1 MGTIELIL
9 NPMQNMIVRGVLNLW
24 GLVCAVADSLLRPF
38 RRVGVVGV
46 VGVPALIEPIAP
58 IAPIA
63 PILPIQA
70 GREVIKIY
78 PGVRGFSKPQRAKAE
93 KTLKTFHE
101 AVKEKMW
108 KIEDT
113 NRHYGV
119 SIKPTPMGNG
129 LFNGGEDVPKGKVLF
144 VYIAVLS
151 EVGQQN
157 RDKDTSYLFD
167 YGPFIGFDCV
177 ADAKFT
183 VAAMQTFN
191 GAFLNHKCV
200 KANCKGRWVY
210 NSGEWYLEFFTAQTV
225 QAGMQFTIS
234 YNDHNPKEPNKHPY
248 LVPVNTL
255 SHLPPGQVVKCLCA
269 HPDECP
275 KKMGFDRM
283 VIYGRPNGEC
293 HKYGQA

>member
-9 NPMQNMIVRGVLNLW
+9 NPMQNLIVRGVLNLW
-24 GLVCAVADSLLRPF
+24 GLVSAVCNSLIRPF
-38 RRVGVVGV
+38 RRVGVPV
-46 VGVPALIEPIAP
+46 IEPIPP

-63 PILPIQA
+63 PILPILPIQA
-70 GREVIKIY
+70 REVIKVY
-78 PGVRGFSKPQRAKAE
+78 PGVRGFSKPQKMKAE

-101 AVKEKMW
+101 AVKEKIW

-119 SIKPTPMGNG
+119 SIKPTPTGNG
-129 LFNGGEDVPKGKVLF
+129 LFNGGGDVPRGKILF

-151 EVGQQN
+151 EAGQQN

-167 YGPFIGFDCV
+167 YGPFMGFECV
-177 ADAKFT
+177 SDAKFT

-191 GAFLNHKCV
+191 GAFLNHSCV
-200 KANCKGRWVY
+200 NANCKGRWKQD
-210 NSGEWYLEFFTAQTV
+210 SGEWYLEFYTV
-225 QAGMQFTIS
+225 RTVKAGTQFTIS
-234 YNDHNPKEPNKHPY
+234 YNDFNPKEPIKNPY

-283 VIYGRPNGEC
+283 VVYGRANGEC